1 MKKITLL
8 LIILLIS
15 VISCRS
21 VSTKTSEDVKVDT
34 DIGVTETVR
43 EDGTSEQMILTEI
56 DKLRTELNNI
66 TVNWQKESYS
76 PPDSIGNQY
85 LLSSEKAVINNTTE
99 SSESSMSRSEEYIIS
114 IYNRIDSL
122 ESVIR
127 NNMTSM
133 TETESKE
140 KPPWE
145 AVLLSIAL
153 ILILVNIT
161 INLIKK

>member
-8 LIILLIS
+8 LIMLLMT

-43 EDGTSEQMILTEI
+43 EDVTSEQMILTEI
-56 DKLRTELNNI
+56 DKLRTELKNI
-66 TVNWQKESYS
+66 TVNWQKDSYS
-76 PPDSIGNQY
+76 PPDSTGNQY
-85 LLSSEKAVINNTTE
+85 ILSSEKAVINNTTE
-99 SSESSMSRSEEYIIS
+99 SNESSMTRSEEYIIS
-114 IYNRIDSL
+114 IYNRLDSL

-127 NNMTSM
+127 HNMTSV

-153 ILILVNIT
+153 ILILVNMT

>member
-8 LIILLIS
+8 LIMLLMT

-43 EDGTSEQMILTEI
+43 EDVTSEQMILTEI
-56 DKLRTELNNI
+56 DKLRTELRNI
-66 TVNWQKESYS
+66 TVNWQKDSYS
-76 PPDSIGNQY
+76 PPDSTGNQY
-85 LLSSEKAVINNTTE
+85 ILSSEKAVINNTTE
-99 SSESSMSRSEEYIIS
+99 SSERSMTRSEEYIIS
-114 IYNRIDSL
+114 IYNRLDSL

-127 NNMTSM
+127 HNMTSV

>member
-8 LIILLIS
+8 VIILLIS

-21 VSTKTSEDVKVDT
+21 VYTQKSEDVKVDT
-34 DIGVTETVR
+34 DIGTSETVR
-43 EDGTSEQMILTEI
+43 EDITSEQTILTEI

-66 TVNWQKESYS
+66 TVNWQKDSYS
-76 PPDSIGNQY
+76 PPDTTGNQY
-85 LLSSEKAVINNTTE
+85 LLSSEKAVINNFTE
-99 SSESSMSRSEEYIIS
+99 SSESSMTRSEEYIIS
-114 IYNRIDSL
+114 IYNRLDSL
-122 ESVIR
+122 ETAIR
-127 NNMTSM
+127 YNMTSM

-153 ILILVNIT
+153 ILILANMT

>member
-1 MKKITLL
+1 M
-8 LIILLIS
+8 LLIS

-43 EDGTSEQMILTEI
+43 EDVTSEQMILTEI
-56 DKLRTELNNI
+56 DKLRTELKNI
-66 TVNWQKESYS
+66 TVNWQKDSYS
-76 PPDSIGNQY
+76 PPDSTGNQY
-85 LLSSEKAVINNTTE
+85 ILSSEKAVINNTTE
-99 SSESSMSRSEEYIIS
+99 SSERSMTRSEEYIIS
-114 IYNRIDSL
+114 IYNRLDSL

-127 NNMTSM
+127 HNMTSV

-153 ILILVNIT
+153 ILILVNMT

>member
-1 MKKITLL
+1 MLL
-8 LIILLIS
+8 MT

-43 EDGTSEQMILTEI
+43 EDVTSEQMILTEI

-66 TVNWQKESYS
+66 TVNWQKDSYS
-76 PPDSIGNQY
+76 PPDSTGNQY
-85 LLSSEKAVINNTTE
+85 ILSSEKAVINNTTE
-99 SSESSMSRSEEYIIS
+99 SNESSMTRSEEYIIS
-114 IYNRIDSL
+114 IYNRLDSL

-127 NNMTSM
+127 HNMTSM

-153 ILILVNIT
+153 ILILVNMT

>member
-1 MKKITLL
+1 M
-8 LIILLIS
+8 
-15 VISCRS
+15 ISCRS

-43 EDGTSEQMILTEI
+43 EDVTSEQIILTEI
-56 DKLRTELNNI
+56 DKLRKELNNI
-66 TVNWQKESYS
+66 TVNWQKDSYS
-76 PPDSIGNQY
+76 PPDSTGNQY
-85 LLSSEKAVINNTTE
+85 ILSSEKAVINNTTE
-99 SSESSMSRSEEYIIS
+99 SSESSMTRSEEYIIS
-114 IYNRIDSL
+114 IYNRLDSL

-127 NNMTSM
+127 HNMTSV

-153 ILILVNIT
+153 ILILVNMT

>member
-1 MKKITLL
+1 MLL
-8 LIILLIS
+8 MT

-43 EDGTSEQMILTEI
+43 EDVTSEQMILTEI

-66 TVNWQKESYS
+66 TVNWQKDSYS
-76 PPDSIGNQY
+76 PPDSTGNQY
-85 LLSSEKAVINNTTE
+85 ILSSEKAVINNTTE
-99 SSESSMSRSEEYIIS
+99 SSESSMTRSEEYIIS
-114 IYNRIDSL
+114 IYNRLDSL

-127 NNMTSM
+127 HNMTSV

-153 ILILVNIT
+153 ILILVNMT
-161 INLIKK
+161 INLIKNESNC

>member
-1 MKKITLL
+1 MLL
-8 LIILLIS
+8 MT

-43 EDGTSEQMILTEI
+43 EDVTSEQMILTEI
-56 DKLRTELNNI
+56 DKLRTELKNI
-66 TVNWQKESYS
+66 TVNWQKDSYS
-76 PPDSIGNQY
+76 PPDSTGNQY
-85 LLSSEKAVINNTTE
+85 ILSSEKAVINNTTE
-99 SSESSMSRSEEYIIS
+99 SNESSMTRSEEYIIS
-114 IYNRIDSL
+114 IYNRLDSL

-127 NNMTSM
+127 HNMTSV

-153 ILILVNIT
+153 ILILVNMT

>member
-8 LIILLIS
+8 LIMLLIS

>member
-8 LIILLIS
+8 LIMLLIS
-15 VISCRS
+15 MISCRS

-43 EDGTSEQMILTEI
+43 EDVTSEQIILTEI
-56 DKLRTELNNI
+56 DKLRKELNNI
-66 TVNWQKESYS
+66 TVNWQKDSYS
-76 PPDSIGNQY
+76 PPDSTGNQY
-85 LLSSEKAVINNTTE
+85 ILSSEKAVINNTTE
-99 SSESSMSRSEEYIIS
+99 SSESSMTRSEEYIIS
-114 IYNRIDSL
+114 IYNRLDSL

-127 NNMTSM
+127 HNMTSV

-153 ILILVNIT
+153 ILILVNMT

>member
-1 MKKITLL
+1 MKKIALL
-8 LIILLIS
+8 LIMLLIS

-43 EDGTSEQMILTEI
+43 EDVTSEQMILTEI
-56 DKLRTELNNI
+56 DKLRTELKNI
-66 TVNWQKESYS
+66 TVNWQKDSYS
-76 PPDSIGNQY
+76 PPDSTGNQY
-85 LLSSEKAVINNTTE
+85 ILSSEKAVINNTTE
-99 SSESSMSRSEEYIIS
+99 SSERSMTRSEEYIIS
-114 IYNRIDSL
+114 IYNRLDSL

-127 NNMTSM
+127 HNMTSV

-153 ILILVNIT
+153 ILILVNMT

>member
-8 LIILLIS
+8 LIMLLIS

-43 EDGTSEQMILTEI
+43 EDVTSEQMILTEI
-56 DKLRTELNNI
+56 DKLRTELKNI
-66 TVNWQKESYS
+66 TVNWQKDSYS
-76 PPDSIGNQY
+76 PPDSTGNQY
-85 LLSSEKAVINNTTE
+85 ILSSEKAVINNTTE
-99 SSESSMSRSEEYIIS
+99 SSERSMTRSEEYIIS
-114 IYNRIDSL
+114 IYNRLDSL

-127 NNMTSM
+127 HNMTSV

-153 ILILVNIT
+153 ILILVNMT

>member
-8 LIILLIS
+8 LIMLLIS

-43 EDGTSEQMILTEI
+43 EDVTSEQMILTEI
-56 DKLRTELNNI
+56 DKLRTELKNI
-66 TVNWQKESYS
+66 TVNWQKDSYS
-76 PPDSIGNQY
+76 PPDSTGNQY
-85 LLSSEKAVINNTTE
+85 ILSSEKAVINNTTE
-99 SSESSMSRSEEYIIS
+99 SSERSMTRSEEYIIS
-114 IYNRIDSL
+114 IYNRLDSL

-127 NNMTSM
+127 HNMTSV

>member
-8 LIILLIS
+8 LIMLLMT

-43 EDGTSEQMILTEI
+43 EDVTSEQMILTEI

-66 TVNWQKESYS
+66 TVNWQKDSYS
-76 PPDSIGNQY
+76 PPDSTGNQY
-85 LLSSEKAVINNTTE
+85 ILSSEKAVINNTTE
-99 SSESSMSRSEEYIIS
+99 SNESSMTRSEEYIIS
-114 IYNRIDSL
+114 IYNRLDSL

-127 NNMTSM
+127 HNMTSM

-153 ILILVNIT
+153 ILILVNMT

>member
-1 MKKITLL
+1 MLL
-8 LIILLIS
+8 MT

-43 EDGTSEQMILTEI
+43 EDVTSEQMILTEI
-56 DKLRTELNNI
+56 DKLRTELRNI
-66 TVNWQKESYS
+66 TVNWQKDSYS
-76 PPDSIGNQY
+76 PPDSTGNQY
-85 LLSSEKAVINNTTE
+85 ILSSEKAVINNTTE
-99 SSESSMSRSEEYIIS
+99 SSERSMTRSEEYIIS
-114 IYNRIDSL
+114 IYNRLDSL

-127 NNMTSM
+127 HNMTSV